1 MEKVYLKNI
10 PALVMKFFFMVNR
23 CFGCVAFR
31 DAIPTGLFYSGSLHG
46 KRVCFQEDGLLCRL
60 FKMGLHCYR
69 NTGSV
74 VLHPLSQRAD

>member
-1 MEKVYLKNI
+1 LEKECLKNN

-46 KRVCFQEDGLLCRL
+46 KRVFLQEEGLLCRL
-60 FKMGLHCYR
+60 FKMGLHCYC
-69 NTGSV
+69 NTGPV
-74 VLHPLSQRAD
+74 VLHPLSQRVD

>member
-1 MEKVYLKNI
+1 
-10 PALVMKFFFMVNR
+10 MVNR

-31 DAIPTGLFYSGSLHG
+31 DAIPTGLFYSGSLQG
-46 KRVCFQEDGLLCRL
+46 KRVCFQEDGLLYRL

-74 VLHPLSQRAD
+74 VLHSLSQRAD